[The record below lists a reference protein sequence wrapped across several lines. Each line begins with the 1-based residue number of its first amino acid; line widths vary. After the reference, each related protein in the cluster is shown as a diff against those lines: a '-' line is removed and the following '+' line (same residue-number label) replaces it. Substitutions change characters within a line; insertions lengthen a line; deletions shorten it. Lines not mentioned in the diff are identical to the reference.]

1 MGSFWV
7 WSVVGLRSD
16 SARLLCVNLGCVP
29 DQCEL
34 PKQNNGQFQNQS
46 TGQMDV
52 YEKLEW

>member
-1 MGSFWV
+1 M
-7 WSVVGLRSD
+7 VGLRSD

-34 PKQNNGQFQNQS
+34 PKQNNGPFQNQS